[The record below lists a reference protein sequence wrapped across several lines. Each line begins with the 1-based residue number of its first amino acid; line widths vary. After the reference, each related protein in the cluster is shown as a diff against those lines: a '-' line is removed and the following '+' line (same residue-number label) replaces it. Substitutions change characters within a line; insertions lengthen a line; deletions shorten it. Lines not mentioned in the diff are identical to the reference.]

1 MAEQNEQYEQV
12 IAAVLHVM
20 QNDYAGQPECET
32 RSNPLSLLEAL
43 GAAAGAGTL
52 DDALFVRYVRQY
64 LSGFQDPTLSF
75 EVSSKADFTSVTCGF
90 SVRRFGDELY
100 VTAARDDK
108 RLVPG
113 DALVRL
119 DGHTLDEY
127 LTRLINNPVNGD
139 DSERQLWNDVL
150 PYCAHMQVRHADGAE
165 EDLPVRTF
173 PARGFRESLRAPTVE
188 VVENV
193 GPRGNELAAVI
204 TAHHFVDDSLLAL
217 LQERFAD
224 IQRADRV
231 IIDVRDV
238 TEGMIGN
245 AYGLLALFFDR
256 EANLKDLMGEQ
267 FIYTRYTQLN
277 AHLRQRQLKRLLDLS
292 DAEGRA
298 WVQAEIDHVAECAGA
313 GFVKEAEFE
322 EDMLFP
328 PAPEHQRTF
337 LLTDVSTSG
346 VGERLA
352 AIAARAAEAG
362 CGNVQR
368 VGRATRGS
376 LDYSNLVSAVLTEK
390 FSLVFPISKT
400 EAAHEG
406 NGTLGR
412 GIAPDVY
419 IPFTPAECAQDVVQQ
434 QALELP

>member
-1 MAEQNEQYEQV
+1 MCIRDRYEQV

-150 PYCAHMQVRHADGAE
+150 PYCC
-165 EDLPVRTF
+165 
-173 PARGFRESLRAPTVE
+173 
-188 VVENV
+188 
-193 GPRGNELAAVI
+193 
-204 TAHHFVDDSLLAL
+204 LL
-217 LQERFAD
+217 
-224 IQRADRV
+224 
-231 IIDVRDV
+231 
-238 TEGMIGN
+238 
-245 AYGLLALFFDR
+245 
-256 EANLKDLMGEQ
+256 
-267 FIYTRYTQLN
+267 YTSRC
-277 AHLRQRQLKRLLDLS
+277 
-292 DAEGRA
+292 
-298 WVQAEIDHVAECAGA
+298 V
-313 GFVKEAEFE
+313 
-322 EDMLFP
+322 
-328 PAPEHQRTF
+328 
-337 LLTDVSTSG
+337 
-346 VGERLA
+346 
-352 AIAARAAEAG
+352 
-362 CGNVQR
+362 
-368 VGRATRGS
+368 
-376 LDYSNLVSAVLTEK
+376 
-390 FSLVFPISKT
+390 
-400 EAAHEG
+400 
-406 NGTLGR
+406 
-412 GIAPDVY
+412 
-419 IPFTPAECAQDVVQQ
+419 
-434 QALELP
+434 